1 MLDLIEQHSNAT
13 SDSITAINENNNNN
27 NNNAAIAVP
36 AIASPLPSLSTANNK
51 LKKSQSIRLVRN
63 NSLFDSN
70 NINSNNA
77 KSG

>member
-13 SDSITAINENNNNN
+13 SDSITAINENNNN

>member
-27 NNNAAIAVP
+27 NNAAIAVT